1 VQVHIFGHS
10 LGSVLS
16 YDILCHQPKPFL
28 AEFQA
33 RSQASAGGAKSPS
46 KGDGGLKGIP
56 ENMPGEPP
64 AVEERVSGV
73 KNEVGGGNTIGG
85 EEQERD
91 PGSGTEEETSGGEGA
106 SETGAERKDERPSD
120 SEPAAESSGDSKEGS
135 VECSRGGEEIRG
147 AVEGERVGEG
157 VRREPED
164 ECLEGGFAEQKSIVD
179 GVLEGAV
186 GGNHVGSDEGTAR
199 QSHSGTGEIGD
210 GEQGG
215 AASSGEATPGTGV
228 DASEG
233 SQRSEGFPAEFSER
247 PDGEETST
255 VNDDPDSGKS
265 ANGANRN
272 WVTGDAEVAKLREE
286 VAQLK
291 EKLRRL
297 EELAGHNSVQ
307 SLDAVGGR
315 PVAAG
320 QLSLA
325 DGHEEISPDRKESE
339 NGRESVEES
348 EHEATG
354 GSTSTG
360 SAMKL
365 RHGQAEVDSGDVSK
379 ASGVTRGKPSP
390 DPQSNPDASNV
401 NKPQPADT
409 NSPHSDPP
417 QPAQINQPQPD
428 AEAPHS
434 ASVNTDPAAV
444 YTKVPLMS
452 SPSIDI
458 SAADL
463 KGGAINPEVL
473 RKRGPHAFIHYPRL
487 AFEVDTFFAV
497 GSPLGMFLALR
508 NIEFGS
514 ATRGENMDLQRLEQS
529 MPAARHMMNIFHPY
543 DPVAYRC
550 VVGSCPPESVSK
562 IVSHPCVSVAYRG
575 VVAYQTALN

>member
-1 VQVHIFGHS
+1 MQVHIFGHS

-28 AEFQA
+28 AEL
-33 RSQASAGGAKSPS
+33 QASAGRAKSPS

-56 ENMPGEPP
+56 EDMQGEPS
-64 AVEERVSGV
+64 AVDKRVSGA
-73 KNEVGGGNTIGG
+73 EHRLSGGNTLGG
-85 EEQERD
+85 EEEERD
-91 PGSGTEEETSGGEGA
+91 PGRGAESGTEVESSGGEVA
-106 SETGAERKDERPSD
+106 SKTGAGRKDERSGET
-120 SEPAAESSGDSKEGS
+120 EPAVESSGDSKQGI
-135 VECSRGGEEIRG
+135 VECSGGGKDIRR

-157 VRREPED
+157 MREPED
-164 ECLEGGFAEQKSIVD
+164 ECLGGGFAEQKSIVD

-186 GGNHVGSDEGTAR
+186 GGNHVVGDEGTAG
-199 QSHSGTGEIGD
+199 QSHGGTGEKEN

-215 AASSGEATPGTGV
+215 AALSGEATPETGA

-233 SQRSEGFPAEFSER
+233 SQRSEGFSAEFSER
-247 PDGEETST
+247 PDGEGTST

-272 WVTGDAEVAKLREE
+272 WVNGDAEVAKLREE
-286 VAQLK
+286 VARLK

-297 EELAGHNSVQ
+297 EGLPGHNTVQ
-307 SLDAVGGR
+307 SLDAIGGR
-315 PVAAG
+315 PVVAG

-325 DGHEEISPDRKESE
+325 DGHEEISSDRKESE
-339 NGRESVEES
+339 HGRESVKES
-348 EHEATG
+348 EHEVTG

-390 DPQSNPDASNV
+390 DPQRNPDASNV
-401 NKPQPADT
+401 NKPLSADT

-417 QPAQINQPQPD
+417 QPAHVNHPQPD

-444 YTKVPLMS
+444 HTKVPLMS

-550 VVGSCPPESVSK
+550 VVGSCPPESISR
-562 IVSHPCVSVAYRG
+562 IVSHPCVSVAYRRDI
-575 VVAYQTALN
+575 AYQTALN